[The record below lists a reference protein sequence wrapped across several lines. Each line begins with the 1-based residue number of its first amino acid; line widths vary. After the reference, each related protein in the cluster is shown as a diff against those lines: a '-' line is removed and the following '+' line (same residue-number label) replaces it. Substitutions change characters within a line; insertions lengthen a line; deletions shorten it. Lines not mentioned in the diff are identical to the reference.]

1 MPKLKFKTST
11 SGGSI
16 PGNGTLQTGEPTF
29 NLGDNKAYVGNTS
42 GNPSKIIGTVAAQ
55 NSNAV
60 SISGGAASVSSWS
73 GSAAVSSTT
82 LSGTSLGDIGA
93 SEGTSTTKAMSAAG
107 AKTLIDDKLKTRFKG
122 IYTFTASGTY
132 TKSGPDVKT
141 IHAVVCGGG
150 GGARAYSEC
159 GGGGGYAER
168 LIDATG
174 ITTVAV
180 TVGGGGGG
188 GVYFGF
194 SGQGGTSSFGSYVSA
209 TGGYGSSNNG
219 QHAGGH
225 GGIGSGGNINT
236 YGGMGGSHNNM
247 DQYSPSNAS
256 GGIGGGTYF
265 GGSTAAF
272 RPDFSSG
279 NPGPGAFGAGGVSV
293 SPGHNGQGGR
303 GGQIG
308 VVIVYEYR

>member
-29 NLGDNKAYVGNTS
+29 NLGDQKAYIGNAS
-42 GNPSKIIGTVAAQ
+42 GNPTKIIGTIAAQ

-60 SISGGAASVSSWS
+60 SISGGSTSVSSWT
-73 GSAAVSSTT
+73 GSASVSNASI
-82 LSGTSLGDIGA
+82 SGGSLTDVGA
-93 SEGTSTTKAMSAAG
+93 GQGTSTTKVMSAVG

-122 IYTFTASGTY
+122 IYTFTGSGTY

-174 ITTVAV
+174 ITSVAV

-194 SGQGGTSSFGSYVSA
+194 SAQGGTSSFGGYVSA
-209 TGGYGSSNNG
+209 SGGFGSSNNQ
-219 QHAGGH
+219 QHNGGH
-225 GGIGSGGNINT
+225 GGIGSSGDINT

-247 DQYSPSNAS
+247 DEYSPSNAS
-256 GGIGGGTYF
+256 GGNGGGTYF
-265 GGSTAAF
+265 GGSTAGF

-279 NPGPGAFGAGGVSV
+279 NPGPGAYGAGGVAV

-303 GGQIG
+303 SGQAG

>member
-1 MPKLKFKTST
+1 MPRLKFKTST
-11 SGGSI
+11 SSGSI
-16 PGNGTLQTGEPTF
+16 PGNGTLESGEPTF
-29 NLGDNKAYVGNTS
+29 NLGDNKAYIGNTS
-42 GNPSKIIGTVAAQ
+42 GNPTKIIGTVASQ

-60 SISGGAASVSSWS
+60 SISGGATSVSTWSGAASVSSTS
-73 GSAAVSSTT
+73 
-82 LSGTSLGDIGA
+82 LSGTALNDVAAGQGI
-93 SEGTSTTKAMSAAG
+93 STTKAMSAAG

-122 IYTFTASGTY
+122 IYTFTGSGTY

-141 IHAVVCGGG
+141 IHAIVCGGG

-174 ITTVAV
+174 ITTVSV
-180 TVGGGGGG
+180 TIGGGGAG

-194 SGQGGTSSFGSYVSA
+194 SAQGGTTSFGGYVSA
-209 TGGYGSSNNG
+209 TGGFGSSQNQ
-219 QHAGGH
+219 QHNGGH
-225 GGIGSGGNINT
+225 GGVGSSGDINT
-236 YGGMGGSHNNM
+236 IGGMGGSHNNM

-265 GGSTAAF
+265 GGSTAGF

-279 NPGPGAFGAGGVSV
+279 NPGPGAFGAGGVAV

-303 GGQIG
+303 NGQSG